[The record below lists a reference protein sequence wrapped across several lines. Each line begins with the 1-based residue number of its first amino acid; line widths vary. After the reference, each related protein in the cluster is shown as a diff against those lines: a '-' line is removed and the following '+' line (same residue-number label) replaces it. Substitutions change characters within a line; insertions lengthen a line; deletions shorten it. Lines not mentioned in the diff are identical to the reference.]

1 MRWCAIFLAALV
13 AEACACTDL
22 LTYAVHVTV
31 RDAQAGDTLVAT
43 VFTILIPR
51 VH

>member
-1 MRWCAIFLAALV
+1 MRWCTIILAALV

-22 LTYAVHVTV
+22 LTYAVQVTV

-43 VFTILIPR
+43 VFTILIPG
-51 VH
+51 VY